1 MLKCICVIG
10 LSEIST
16 DDVIYCSNHM
26 FILNLLP
33 HFHVVRLKLQSTTQR
48 PQFESAFQHLWWPEQ
63 VFKSKIWCFPNPDQR
78 FLFIL
83 VIGLDSLNATFLS
96 FREGFTPMSQIMTPN
111 LIRNHFYKVPE
122 NQAPFISQQS
132 KSIMWD
138 CVINKDN
145 KI

>member
-1 MLKCICVIG
+1 
-10 LSEIST
+10 
-16 DDVIYCSNHM
+16 
-26 FILNLLP
+26 
-33 HFHVVRLKLQSTTQR
+33 
-48 PQFESAFQHLWWPEQ
+48 
-63 VFKSKIWCFPNPDQR
+63 
-78 FLFIL
+78 
-83 VIGLDSLNATFLS
+83 
-96 FREGFTPMSQIMTPN
+96 MTPK